1 MKKLKLISIVLF
13 SLTACQLNTGQNILP
28 TLGCRCQDRVTDNHS
43 TGSNSSFF
51 AVNVVGTTNSSP
63 SVSPSASPT
72 VQASKSPEPEPSAS
86 PFPSPSPTTN

>member
-1 MKKLKLISIVLF
+1 MIKKIKLISIVLF

-28 TLGCRCQDRVTDNHS
+28 TLGCRCQDRLTDSHAS
-43 TGSNSSFF
+43 GNSSFF

-72 VQASKSPEPEPSAS
+72 VQAIKSPEPEPSVS
-86 PFPSPSPTTN
+86 TSPSPN